1 MPKKSRRRANKAS
14 GGSSGRGAAG
24 TVAGDAN
31 NRLSEGTAAK
41 IFDGENNGVAAGG
54 DDAGGILTRGA
65 VTMFAQSARSKMT
78 KYPRRKA
85 PILQVSPDFSIEE
98 VGDDFSFWGFALSDG
113 ERCMRAGIP
122 TCTTNSNG
130 GKLFARRDDAPLS
143 MVRILRAMVKDG
155 SKNDAIL
162 IVDAMEVVEKNV
174 GRVIGNPIFLGHPSP
189 SPYAFPP
196 APPSANAYPYAKKL
210 GVAKAY
216 HSKASRLFGEGKG
229 DVKAALECL
238 TDFFRFPRE
247 QTDPFRPTMLMA
259 WRTMTVIS
267 SFEDEKKRGVTY
279 AMSHMKFLT
288 PPFMKLMRGLSSEAG
303 GEALSVRALANYV
316 LGIPFPEF
324 SVSDLILKK
333 TKYLRRFSVLRDK
346 CNLAELAPL
355 YDSVTGSSPGKG
367 KMVIT
372 SMSRESNHYLEYYG
386 GPPQSQVSS
395 IFEMSKSNIVPF
407 FQTVGGNFCDCCG
420 KSAQDANLSVLFK
433 CKACR
438 LAWYC
443 SKSCQSKCWAKGHR
457 DHCKKF
463 GNIGKGDAVMLS
475 GLKTRPE
482 TNGTLVRVEE
492 LLGSGGRAAVQVLK
506 PESSSLKVGM
516 KLSIKLENL
525 RHHRPLK

>member
-1 MPKKSRRRANKAS
+1 M
-14 GGSSGRGAAG
+14 
-24 TVAGDAN
+24 
-31 NRLSEGTAAK
+31 
-41 IFDGENNGVAAGG
+41 
-54 DDAGGILTRGA
+54 
-65 VTMFAQSARSKMT
+65 
-78 KYPRRKA
+78 
-85 PILQVSPDFSIEE
+85 
-98 VGDDFSFWGFALSDG
+98 
-113 ERCMRAGIP
+113 
-122 TCTTNSNG
+122 
-130 GKLFARRDDAPLS
+130 
-143 MVRILRAMVKDG
+143 
-155 SKNDAIL
+155 
-162 IVDAMEVVEKNV
+162 
-174 GRVIGNPIFLGHPSP
+174 IGNPIPIGDPSL
-189 SPYAFPP
+189 SEMP
-196 APPSANAYPYAKKL
+196 APPSVEAYPYAKKL
-210 GVAKAY
+210 GLAKAY
-216 HSKASRLFGEGKG
+216 HSKASRLFDEGKG

-279 AMSHMKFLT
+279 AMSHIKFLT
-288 PPFMKLMRGLSSEAG
+288 PPFMKLMRGLSSEEG
-303 GEALSVRALANYV
+303 GEALPVLALANYV

-333 TKYLRRFSVLRDK
+333 TKYLRRSSVLGDE

-367 KMVIT
+367 QMVIT
-372 SMSRESNHYLEYYG
+372 SMSRESNHYLEYCV
-386 GPPQSQVSS
+386 GPPQLQVSS
-395 IFEMSKSNIVPF
+395 IFEMTGPNFVPF

-457 DHCKKF
+457 NYCQKF
-463 GNIGKGDAVMLS
+463 GHIEKGDTVMLS
-475 GLKTRPE
+475 RLKKRSE
-482 TNGTLVRVEE
+482 INGTLVRIEE

-525 RHHRPLK
+525 RHHRLEVTRS